1 MGAQTLPLAAP
12 ISRNGS
18 RLSHSE
24 GELSSWGSWEAEDAG
39 RRDSMGLVFRVDAT
53 PPEVLTAFLLFPEA
67 GLGDKPG
74 SRAEGFSTAAHLV

>member
-1 MGAQTLPLAAP
+1 MQAGKLPWDW
-12 ISRNGS
+12 SVEGF
-18 RLSHSE
+18 RL
-24 GELSSWGSWEAEDAG
+24 
-39 RRDSMGLVFRVDAT
+39 DAT